1 MRQPLLPSVV
11 ILILLVLGSG
21 LLTAQEWFVDPGA
34 TSSGNGSSQTPWV
47 SLAAA
52 VGHTSVSAGD
62 TINLRPGIYQSQA
75 RHEIYLTKARLTL
88 RPDPS
93 RSGRVIIDGGVLSQD
108 LRNRDAEGKQK
119 RIANYGQ
126 TKRVLQITANDVTI
140 IGLEVRNGYVGI
152 YSNAANTRIL
162 KCHVHNMAQSAIS
175 LSGEGAEIASCIVH
189 DVALYNIDGQCLA
202 KDDPTDRDKRKK
214 VYRDDGSMMTN
225 SDGSPKNMD
234 WPVAIRV
241 NGTYPQD
248 TKKKLSELNISRK
261 ARVHDNL
268 LWNAWCEGFGSY
280 FSEDALFVNNTA
292 FNTWRIGYY
301 PQNADGAVLDG
312 NLIFYRHHGF
322 DEWANRDGIIFNNER
337 PRDYLVSR
345 HGTNNL
351 LPDTSGL
358 VLRGNIILGAK
369 SGISSPT
376 WDNPKQLNTQTDKTV
391 TIRGNLIGFLE
402 NSASGAPTSG
412 IHIGTHVRGITRVEW
427 NLLVSS
433 RAEVSDWRSIFAA
446 ADTTRTV
453 RIEDNN
459 RTLSHTTEPALADLT
474 GLQDA
479 VLTKAKAVENLARD
493 VSGPRDTGTALR
505 ELQDAVG
512 KLRAPLVG
520 LLRDRQSTPPNS
532 APRIVS
538 TAANP
543 PVVTLP

>member
-11 ILILLVLGSG
+11 ILLLVLGSG
-21 LLTAQEWFVDPGA
+21 LLTAQEWFVDPRA
-34 TSSGNGSSQTPWV
+34 KPPGNGSSQTPWV

-52 VGHTSVSAGD
+52 VGHTNVLEGD
-62 TINLRPGIYQSQA
+62 TINLRPGIYQSLPGA
-75 RHEIYLTKARLTL
+75 EIYITKARLTL
-88 RPDPS
+88 RLDPS
-93 RSGRVIIDGGVLSQD
+93 RSGRAIIDGGVEYQD
-108 LRNRDAEGKQK
+108 LRNRDANGQQK
-119 RIANYGQ
+119 DLKANYGK
-126 TKRVLQITANDVTI
+126 TKRVLQITGSDVTI
-140 IGLEVRNGYVGI
+140 MGLEVRNGYVGI
-152 YSNAANTRIL
+152 YSTAANTRIL

-248 TKKKLSELNISRK
+248 TSKRLDQLNISRK

-312 NLIFYRHHGF
+312 NLIFYRNHGF

-345 HGTNNL
+345 HGAKNE

-376 WDNPKQLNTQTDKTV
+376 WDNPKLLNTQTDKTV
-391 TIRGNLIGFLE
+391 IIRGNLIGFLE
-402 NSASGAPTSG
+402 NSASGAPTTG
-412 IHIGTHVRGITRVEW
+412 IHIGTHVRGITSVEW

-433 RAEVSDWRSIFAA
+433 RAEVSNWRSIYAA
-446 ADTTRTV
+446 PDATRTV

-459 RTLSHTTEPALADLT
+459 RTLSDTTEPALANVALLQ
-474 GLQDA
+474 LQDA
-479 VLTKAKAVENLARD
+479 VLTKAKAVESLALD
-493 VSGPRDTGTALR
+493 VSDTGSALR

-520 LLRDRQSTPPNS
+520 FLRDRQSTPPNS
-532 APRIVS
+532 APRIQS

-543 PVVTLP
+543 PIVTLP